1 MSFVQKYPEA
11 TQRSIWHV
19 AVEKTRH
26 LAHSVKRR
34 RAERRHYD
42 SVREVLE
49 ALPLATAEFARLS
62 NHLANAE
69 RYLRSDEH
77 GAAAYELNLLHGAL
91 RAQLALQGS

>member
-1 MSFVQKYPEA
+1 MSVVSKRHQ
-11 TQRSIWHV
+11 TNQRSIWHV

-26 LAHSVKRR
+26 LTHSVRQRR
-34 RAERRHYD
+34 VEREHCD
-42 SVREVLE
+42 AVREVLA

-62 NHLANAE
+62 NHLATAE

-91 RAQLALQGS
+91 RSQAALQA